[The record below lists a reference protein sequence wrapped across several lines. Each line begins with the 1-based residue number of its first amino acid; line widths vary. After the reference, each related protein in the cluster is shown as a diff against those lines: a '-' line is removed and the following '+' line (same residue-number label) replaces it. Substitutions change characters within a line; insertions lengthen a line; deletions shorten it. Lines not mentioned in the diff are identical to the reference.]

1 MTMRRMTFWRTL
13 VQRLVALGLATL
25 APAVTSARVPYQSK
39 PRTAAAPAASS
50 AASASATPATP
61 TAAGAPALPPGP
73 ENEAC
78 AEGTCTEQA
87 TPLAIL
93 TNSASD
99 SAAGTCSADSLPTL
113 GTSVRWMATPDE
125 AGKRAEKERKLVFLI
140 QVSGNFARQGF
151 T

>member
-1 MTMRRMTFWRTL
+1 MTVRRMTFWRNL
-13 VQRLVALGLATL
+13 VKRLVALGLATL

-39 PRTAAAPAASS
+39 PRTAASPAASS
-50 AASASATPATP
+50 SSTDASASA
-61 TAAGAPALPPGP
+61 LPSGPG
-73 ENEAC
+73 NEAC
-78 AEGTCTEQA
+78 AGGTCAAPA
-87 TPLAIL
+87 TPLAVL

-99 SAAGTCSADSLPTL
+99 SAAGTCSAGLPTL
-113 GTSVRWMATPDE
+113 GTTVRWMATPDE